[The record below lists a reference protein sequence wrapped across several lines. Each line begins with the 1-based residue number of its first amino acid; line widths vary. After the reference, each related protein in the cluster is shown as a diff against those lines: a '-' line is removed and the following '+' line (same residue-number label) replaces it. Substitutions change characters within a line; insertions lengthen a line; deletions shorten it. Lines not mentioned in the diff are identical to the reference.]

1 MNAWELVHTS
11 PIPLAYHAGVIYDNR
26 AISIGGVSNGNY
38 VPWVVQ
44 TQEGTILQTLSTPT
58 GMTSRARAAA
68 CVFNNRIFVSGG
80 FAGGACFKDI
90 LSSQNLRKWEDSL
103 TDDIPAEGLMNH
115 RHVAFGNTRV
125 KLVSLGG
132 YNGSEFLNNIYQSV
146 DGRVWEE
153 VAVQGSQWS
162 DRSGFGAVV
171 YKNKLWIYGGC
182 DALNDYNDVWWTD
195 DLIHWHRALEHAP
208 WSVRSDFGFCEWDE
222 RIWVMAGKHYS
233 GRGQGG
239 ATTGDRDVWFSRDG
253 STWEQAFDFPSD
265 CSHTFM
271 GVIDNMIHVFGGVGN
286 EQNIY
291 RMRLG

>member
-1 MNAWELVHTS
+1 MDAWELVHTFS
-11 PIPLAYHAGVIYDNR
+11 TPLAYHAGVIYDNR
-26 AISIGGVSNGNY
+26 AVSIGGVSEGNY
-38 VPWVVQ
+38 VPWIVQSRTGVVLER
-44 TQEGTILQTLSTPT
+44 THRNPT
-58 GMTSRARAAA
+58 GMTARARAAA
-68 CVFNNRIFVSGG
+68 CVFNGRIFVHGG
-80 FAGGACFKDI
+80 FAGGACFSDV
-90 LSSQNLRKWEDSL
+90 LASQNTEKCEDMNGNSG
-103 TDDIPAEGLMNH
+103 GLMNH
-115 RHVAFGNTRV
+115 RMVAFGNTRV

-132 YNGSEFLNNIYQSV
+132 YNGSNFFDHIYQSV
-146 DGRVWEE
+146 DGRVWER
-153 VAVQGSQWS
+153 VTVPGTMWS
-162 DRSGFGAVV
+162 ARSGFGAVV
-171 YKNKLWIYGGC
+171 YKNKLWVYGGC

-208 WSVRSDFGFCEWDE
+208 WTPRSDFGFCEWDE

-233 GRGQGG
+233 GRGMGG

-253 STWEQAFDFPSD
+253 STWEQAFDFPSV